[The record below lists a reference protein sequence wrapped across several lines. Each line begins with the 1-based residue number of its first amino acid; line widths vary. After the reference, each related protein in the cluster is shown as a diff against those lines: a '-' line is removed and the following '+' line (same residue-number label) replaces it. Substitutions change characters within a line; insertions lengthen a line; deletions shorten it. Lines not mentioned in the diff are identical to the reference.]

1 MVVPKG
7 SLEQKLQLGRIPK
20 LGIEGESPVISPYS
34 LLSTI
39 PVNAKC
45 CLVSLQRT
53 KIMTKEDAPADP

>member
-34 LLSTI
+34 LIRTI
-39 PVNAKC
+39 PANAKC
-45 CLVSLQRT
+45 FLVSLQRT
-53 KIMTKEDAPADP
+53 KS